1 MLREERLQYILQK
14 LKSNHRVSCSALSVE
29 LDVSDDTIRR
39 DLNELASLGFLKKVH
54 GGAIPPAPSPRDY
67 NERLTFAQEGKFK
80 LAQKAL
86 PFFAPDMVIIFDG
99 GTTNL
104 QVAKLLPEDYQ
115 ATIYTNSFPI
125 VNELI
130 NRKCIDIF
138 FLGGQVYNRAQVAV
152 GHETI
157 KALKYVRA
165 DLCLLG
171 SRSIHYEAGITIPF
185 REEARLKRKM
195 VACSQKIILLATE
208 EKLDTAS
215 HHVVCDI
222 SDIDTLIVEDD
233 ISPEILDRYR
243 DKGVQIL

>member
-1 MLREERLQYILQK
+1 MLREERLQYILNK
-14 LKSNHRVSCSALSVE
+14 LNTNHRVSCSALSVE

-54 GGAIPPAPSPRDY
+54 GGAIPHAPSPRDY
-67 NERLTFAQEGKFK
+67 NERLTFAQEGKLK

-104 QVAKLLPEDYQ
+104 QVAKLLPQDYQ
-115 ATIYTNSFPI
+115 ATVYTNSFPI

-130 NRKCIDIF
+130 SRDRIELF
-138 FLGGQVYNRAQVAV
+138 FLGGQVYNHAQVAV
-152 GHETI
+152 GQEAI
-157 KALKYVRA
+157 KALKFVRA

-171 SRSIHYEAGITIPF
+171 SRSIHDEAGITIPF

-195 VACSQKIILLATE
+195 VACSQKVILLATE

-215 HHVVCDI
+215 HHVICGI
-222 SDIDTLIVEDD
+222 RDIDTLILEDD
-233 ISPEILDRYR
+233 ISPEVLDRYR
-243 DKGVQIL
+243 AKGVQVL

>member
-14 LKSNHRVSCSALSVE
+14 LKVNHQVSCSALSAE

-54 GGAIPPAPSPRDY
+54 GGAIPHALSPRDY
-67 NERLTFAQEGKFK
+67 NERLTFAQEGKLK

-86 PFFAPDMVIIFDG
+86 PFFSQDMVIIFDG

-104 QVAKLLPEDYQ
+104 QVAKLLPKDYQ
-115 ATIYTNSFPI
+115 AIVYTNSFPI

-130 NRKCIDIF
+130 SREHISIF
-138 FLGGQVYNRAQVAV
+138 FLGGQVYNRAQVTL
-152 GHETI
+152 GHEAT

-195 VACSQKIILLATE
+195 VACSQKVILLATE

-215 HHVVCDI
+215 HHVVCGI
-222 SDIDTLIVEDD
+222 SNIDTLIVEDT
-233 ISPEILDRYR
+233 ISPEVVDRYR
-243 DKGVQIL
+243 QTGVQVL